1 MSHPAVTGRV
11 AGGGVLLQLPGTPN
25 PKDVSAACRLD
36 IEERSIRFSAGRPQV
51 TRALKYIPTCAL
63 PRGQI

>member
-36 IEERSIRFSAGRPQV
+36 IEERSTRFSAGRPPGH
-51 TRALKYIPTCAL
+51 TRVKVRSYMCSTTWPI
-63 PRGQI
+63 